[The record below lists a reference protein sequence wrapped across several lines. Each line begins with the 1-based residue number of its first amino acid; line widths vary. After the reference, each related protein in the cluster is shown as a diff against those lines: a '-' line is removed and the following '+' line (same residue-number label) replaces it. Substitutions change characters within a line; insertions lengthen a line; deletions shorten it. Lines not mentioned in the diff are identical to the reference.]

1 MTIGIHTA
9 HRGGQPVST
18 HSAQCLQDKFEV
30 LKDIG
35 DGSFGSVTLAR
46 VRGAGAHIAKR
57 GTLVCHD
64 GFKRATRADLFLGR
78 H

>member
-1 MTIGIHTA
+1 MTIGLHTA
-9 HRGGQPVST
+9 HRGGQQVST

-57 GTLVCHD
+57 GTLVCILESD
-64 GFKRATRADLFLGR
+64 TLLSLTLFSGR